1 MYALCILLVS
11 VGDRRPC
18 YRVWRS
24 SGCVLVG
31 GALVWRPD
39 PEVELQAARYCR
51 SQIADHPFGFSW
63 CEQTIANV
71 QFSFLNA
78 MFRI

>member
-1 MYALCILLVS
+1 
-11 VGDRRPC
+11 
-18 YRVWRS
+18 VWET
-24 SGCVLVG
+24 GGPAIEYGVPQDAVLVG
-31 GALVWRPD
+31 EALLWRPD

-71 QFSFLNA
+71 QFSFLNS